1 MIFKENNL
9 KASNGVKL
17 LIITQKVD
25 VNDDILGFFHGWL
38 EKFAKKFSKLTVIC
52 LEKGEYVLPQNVEV
66 LSLGKEAGKS
76 RLKYIFR
83 FYKYIFKY
91 RDDYDAVFVH
101 MNPEYVVLG
110 GLFWKIMRKK
120 ILLWYNHTYGGLF
133 AKLGII
139 FADMVLHTSPY
150 AFSANTK
157 QSVRMPAGIDTE
169 IFKKNPAAEKLK
181 NSILYIGRFSPV
193 KNIHILIEAA
203 KILDKQNL
211 DFSVYLYGKPPATHI
226 GYFKLIK
233 ESARELE
240 KKGKL
245 FFNESAPN
253 FKTPEIYNKHIVSV
267 NLTPSGNYDK
277 TVLESMACETLVLVS
292 SKAFEDALPKEFIF
306 KENDADDLAKKLQSV
321 FKLPEDE
328 RILFGQNFRRYIIE
342 NHNLNLLAEKIS
354 SAVAVPI

>member
-133 AKLGII
+133 FQLWI
-139 FADMVLHTSPY
+139 FFFFIVFPSFLFSFFLHT
-150 AFSANTK
+150 
-157 QSVRMPAGIDTE
+157 
-169 IFKKNPAAEKLK
+169 
-181 NSILYIGRFSPV
+181 
-193 KNIHILIEAA
+193 
-203 KILDKQNL
+203 
-211 DFSVYLYGKPPATHI
+211 
-226 GYFKLIK
+226 
-233 ESARELE
+233 
-240 KKGKL
+240 
-245 FFNESAPN
+245 
-253 FKTPEIYNKHIVSV
+253 
-267 NLTPSGNYDK
+267 
-277 TVLESMACETLVLVS
+277 
-292 SKAFEDALPKEFIF
+292 
-306 KENDADDLAKKLQSV
+306 
-321 FKLPEDE
+321 
-328 RILFGQNFRRYIIE
+328 
-342 NHNLNLLAEKIS
+342 
-354 SAVAVPI
+354 